1 MGIRIQSWL
10 CGTRRA
16 RLADLTCVALHCII
30 TASKGMDSVE
40 LAPKAAEVARERER
54 ETDRQTQSMCVCVC
68 VCVCVRARASKR
80 GSEQGVA
87 SRAVYCVTVVEAR
100 TVVYLTAHCG
110 WLTGFREPLSQPS
123 TCHSGLKNGAITT

>member
-54 ETDRQTQSMCVCVC
+54 ERERDRQTDTEYVCVCVC
-68 VCVCVRARASKR
+68 VCVCVYARALLNGGASKVLLVEL
-80 GSEQGVA
+80 S
-87 SRAVYCVTVVEAR
+87 TV
-100 TVVYLTAHCG
+100 
-110 WLTGFREPLSQPS
+110 
-123 TCHSGLKNGAITT
+123 